1 MLGNK
6 RIYNKNKLIY
16 IIVIMNENW
25 INQPSIYTDIPVVP
39 YRPPSPVQGQID
51 MDYVKGK
58 EYTELTELEKS
69 ETDVSKLDYINPEYI
84 DPQTMYMNW
93 HKKHPQGQW
102 APMKSENKMVSYERK
117 NNIIHKV

>member
-1 MLGNK
+1 MSG
-6 RIYNKNKLIY
+6 
-16 IIVIMNENW
+16 E
-25 INQPSIYTDIPVVP
+25 
-39 YRPPSPVQGQID
+39 ID

-58 EYTELTELEKS
+58 EYPELKELEKS
-69 ETDVSKLDYINPEYI
+69 ETDISKLDYVNPEYI

-117 NNIIHKV
+117 NNIMNKV